1 MAIDLENIDF
11 TKTLF
16 NVEWRL
22 QNLYKIRYKSG
33 KLGLMKLNE
42 TQMALLKEK
51 HPRILVLKTRQKGVS
66 TFKVIS
72 ALDSCI
78 WIPGYQAGIQSYGKI
93 ESKKL
98 QAKAVLAW
106 EELDNDI
113 KQALGIKLLKNNAD
127 GMEFSNGSVFR
138 VGNFRGDTLSELHV
152 SEMAKI
158 SSKYPDK
165 AIELKT
171 GAFEAVSKDNKISI
185 ETTSEGDVGL
195 FPEMWYKATELISS
209 GEPLTPLDFKPLFFT
224 YLDDKDCRLEH
235 FQKTSKQVIEYFQKV
250 SKLSEVNITTE
261 REDITDIV
269 NPNYTKTLHFNEPTL
284 NWTIAKLRALG
295 NDFDREYPL
304 TPEIA
309 FSRPIDGTYFRHEYE
324 RLIEEERIGEYP
336 YTPGVPV
343 TVSFDLGVNDHMVLI
358 FEQTIDNIPY
368 IINEYSNSYKGLAH
382 YASIMTSLSEE
393 LGYEYGDIIFPHD
406 GTVFEMTGNMT
417 RLSTMHRLGYPQ
429 TRVLDYKLG
438 FTESIN
444 VCRSFLDVVRIN
456 KDTCPNTISAIQQ
469 YRKKFDAKLNMFTG
483 EDVHDIHS
491 NYAASLRYLGQGLGF
506 SINPAYIEDEVP
518 DEPFT
523 DYNSGFGV

>member
-1 MAIDLENIDF
+1 MDNDF

-16 NVEWRL
+16 NTEWRL

-42 TQMALLKEK
+42 TQLALLKET

-98 QAKAVLAW
+98 QTKAILAW
-106 EELDNDI
+106 EELDTDI
-113 KQALGIKLLKNNAD
+113 KTSLGIKLLKNNAD
-127 GMEFSNGSVFR
+127 GMEFSNGSVLR
-138 VGNFRGDTLSELHV
+138 IGNFRGDTLSELHV

-158 SSKYPDK
+158 SAKYPDK
-165 AIELKT
+165 AVELKT

-195 FPEMWYKATELISS
+195 FPEMWYKAVELIES
-209 GEPLTPLDFKPLFFT
+209 GEPITALDFKPLFFT
-224 YLDDKDCRLEH
+224 YLDDKDCRLKQ
-235 FQKTSKQVIEYFQKV
+235 FQKTSNQLVDYFRKV
-250 SKLSEVNITTE
+250 TKLGEVTITTD
-261 REDITDIV
+261 RDDIPIFGE
-269 NPNYTKTLHFNEPTL
+269 YTKILHFDEPTL

-309 FSRPIDGTYFRHEYE
+309 FARPLDGTYFRYEYE
-324 RLIEEERIGEYP
+324 RLLEDNRIGDYP
-336 YTPGVPV
+336 YIPGVPI
-343 TVSFDLGVNDHMVLI
+343 TVAFDLGVNDHMVLT
-358 FEQTIDNIPY
+358 FEQTIDGVPY
-368 IINEYSNSYKGLAH
+368 VINEYSNRYKGLSH
-382 YASIMTSLSEE
+382 YASILTAMSEE
-393 LGYEYGDIIFPHD
+393 LGYEYVDIIFPHD
-406 GTVFEMTGNMT
+406 GSVFEMTGNMT

-444 VCRSFLDVVRIN
+444 VCRSFLDVCRIN
-456 KDTCPNTISAIQQ
+456 KDTCPGTISAIQQ
-469 YRKKFDAKLNMFTG
+469 YRKKFDSKLDMFTG

-491 NYAASLRYLGQGLGF
+491 NHAASLRYLGQGLGF
-506 SINPAYIEDEVP
+506 TINPAYLDDEV
-518 DEPFT
+518 T
-523 DYNSGFGV
+523 NDYITEYNEGFGI